1 MNVVPELSDRWTT
14 VIVEL
19 GRLAPKFMLAI
30 LGSFHWVILPW
41 KIIAATVALSFRP
54 VDIPFTL

>member
-19 GRLAPKFMLAI
+19 GRLTPKFMLAMI
-30 LGSFHWVILPW
+30 GSASFLTVTH
-41 KIIAATVALSFRP
+41 AT
-54 VDIPFTL
+54 